1 LTRPGPRILFVTESF
16 WPVLGGGET
25 HIRDLASRL
34 VARGFRAHVL
44 TRRTEASWPAGEET
58 EGVAVTRVGP
68 TGPGRAKKHVL
79 ALRVLPALCRLA
91 RRCDVLVVRGT
102 RVLGLPGLLAGSWAN
117 RPVVLQPEV
126 NGELSGEVYTWGTSL
141 HRSLPRRLV
150 AAVVRLRNLL
160 FRDAAAGVA
169 MSRLI
174 ADEFAAAAFPRGRI
188 AHIPHGVDT
197 QRFRPR
203 SAEEKAALRA
213 RLGLPPDD
221 LVVAYTGRL
230 LRGKGLETLV
240 DAFARVA
247 DREPRAHLLLVG
259 SGAGQALSNEDEL
272 RDRVSRLGL
281 TARVTFAGRV
291 DSVEDWL
298 GATDV
303 FVFPSEFEALGLSL
317 IEAAACGLPCVGTRT
332 GGIVDVIEDART
344 GLLVPPSDV
353 DALASAVSSLLADPA
368 LCAALGAEGRARVC
382 ERFDVETSVDRY
394 GALFLELAAG
404 RR

>member
-1 LTRPGPRILFVTESF
+1 LTRSGPRILFVTESF

-25 HIRDLASRL
+25 HIRELARRL
-34 VARGFRAHVL
+34 VAGGFRAHVL
-44 TRRTEASWPAGEET
+44 TRRTDAAWAAGEES
-58 EGVAVTRVGP
+58 EGVRITRVGP
-68 TGPGRAKKHVL
+68 SGPGRAKKYVL

-91 RRCDVLVVRGT
+91 RHCDVLVVRGT

-126 NGELSGEVYTWGTSL
+126 NGELSGEVYTWGTAL
-141 HRSLPRRLV
+141 QRALPRRIV
-150 AAVVRLRNLL
+150 SAVVRARNLL

-174 ADEFAAAAFPRGRI
+174 ADELAAAGLARDRV

-197 QRFRPR
+197 HRFRPR
-203 SAEEKAALRA
+203 SAEEKATLRTAL
-213 RLGLPPDD
+213 GISPDA

-247 DREPRAHLLLVG
+247 VREPRAHLLLVG

-272 RDRVSRLGL
+272 RDRVSRLEPAG
-281 TARVTFAGRV
+281 RVTFTGRV
-291 DSVEDWL
+291 EAVEDWL
-298 GATDV
+298 GASDV
-303 FVFPSEFEALGLSL
+303 FAFPSEFEALGLSL

-332 GGIVDVIEDART
+332 GGIVDVIVDGRT
-344 GLLVPPSDV
+344 GILVPPADV
-353 DALASAVSSLLADPA
+353 DALARALGSLLADPA
-368 LCAALGAEGRARVC
+368 RRASLGAEGRAFVL
-382 ERFDVETSVDRY
+382 ERFDVERSVDRY
-394 GALFLELAAG
+394 RALFHELAAG